1 MAIDKGG
8 NAIRRLSAVVP
19 TLSIVLA
26 ACGAAP
32 ATPVPHASPSH
43 TPGEASISTPAPG
56 PSRQPKASTAVAAL
70 PPDLADFPVPP
81 GARLL
86 PPKDGILARWAIEPG
101 PAGYRFY
108 LDELPGAGYL
118 ITGVAPGGSV
128 AIIRFA
134 DAAGAAW
141 QIDIAGDLESAVVE
155 LGPERP

>member
-1 MAIDKGG
+1 
-8 NAIRRLSAVVP
+8 LS
-19 TLSIVLA
+19 LLLA

-32 ATPVPHASPSH
+32 ATPAPRASPSH

-56 PSRQPKASTAVAAL
+56 PSSRPEASAAVAAL

-81 GARLL
+81 GARVL
-86 PPKDGILARWAIEPG
+86 PPEGGILATWAIEPG
-101 PAGYRFY
+101 AAGYRFY
-108 LDELPGAGYL
+108 LDELPAAGYV

-134 DAAGAAW
+134 DGAGTAW